1 METGKRDRINVIKAK
16 EMHSYKEILNV
27 SNHLNVVSTHSGFSR
42 IRLLIIPVTFNILK
56 TKAAN

>member
-1 METGKRDRINVIKAK
+1 MIKAK

-27 SNHLNVVSTHSGFSR
+27 SNHLNVVSSRSGFSK
-42 IRLLIIPVTFNILK
+42 IRLLIIPVTFNVLK